1 MEAAQRRKTKD
12 RPEQTP
18 ADLQSAVG
26 EAFGEGH
33 VFLRREGRAPLS
45 FKGRMLGLA
54 SSHSSGTRLWYEV
67 SLYQRNGH
75 SFVVAVKV
83 YKKPTGDRDIF
94 RAESFQRL
102 EDAVAYLE
110 AYDPAEDVGVNI
122 DMADTSISIAELTL
136 RAVVLRQKVEEAR
149 SEYRAAAGEL
159 IARIVAD

>member
-1 MEAAQRRKTKD
+1 MEAAQRKKPKD
-12 RPEQTP
+12 RSEHTP

-26 EAFGEGH
+26 AAFAEGH
-33 VFLRREGRAPLS
+33 VFLRREGRSPLS
-45 FKGRMLGLA
+45 FKGRLLGLA

-67 SLYQRNGH
+67 SLYERNGH
-75 SFVVAVKV
+75 SHVVAVKV

-102 EDAVAYLE
+102 EDAIAYIE

-122 DMADTSISIAELTL
+122 DMADKTTSIAELTL
-136 RAVVLRQKVEEAR
+136 RAVVLRQKIEEAR

-159 IARIVAD
+159 IARVLMD